1 MPVKWYGKQVSEKMR
16 KAQILGVNATM
27 AACVTG
33 AKRNHTWNNR
43 TGVLEGSIDIAE
55 PAAAQ
60 GGQGGVR
67 GVWGSKD
74 VRYALIHEL
83 GGVIRPVRARALMF
97 RADDGSFVVTK
108 QVKIP
113 ARPYLRPAADR
124 EYPKLAK
131 RIRRAFESS
140 TAAPG
145 GRR

>member
-1 MPVKWYGKQVSEKMR
+1 MPVKWYGKEVSEKLR
-16 KAQILGVNATM
+16 KAQIAGVNATM
-27 AACVTG
+27 AACVTD

-55 PAAAQ
+55 PASAQ
-60 GGQGGVR
+60 SGRGGVK

-74 VRYALIHEL
+74 VRYALIQEV
-83 GGVIRPVRARALMF
+83 GGIIKPVRAKALMF
-97 RADDGSFVVTK
+97 RADDGSFVVVK

-113 ARPYLRPAADR
+113 ERPYLRPAADKQ
-124 EYPKLAK
+124 YPKLAK

>member
-1 MPVKWYGKQVSEKMR
+1 MALKWYGKQVSEKVR
-16 KAQILGVNATM
+16 AAQVRGVNATM

-55 PAAAQ
+55 PAALQ
-60 GGQGGVR
+60 VGGGVK

-83 GGVIRPVRARALMF
+83 GGVIRPVRALALKF

-113 ARPYLRPAADR
+113 PRPYLRPAADK

-131 RIRRAFESS
+131 RIRKAFESS
-140 TAAPG
+140 TVTSG
-145 GRR
+145 GAR